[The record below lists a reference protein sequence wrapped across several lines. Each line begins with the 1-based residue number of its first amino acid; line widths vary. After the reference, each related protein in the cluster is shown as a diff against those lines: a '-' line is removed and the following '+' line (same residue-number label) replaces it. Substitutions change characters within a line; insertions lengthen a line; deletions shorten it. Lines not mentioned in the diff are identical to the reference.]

1 MNFIII
7 ITIFLFI
14 FFIFLQI
21 KNIILQ
27 INFNKKYS
35 LLKTNKFF
43 YIKNI
48 VLVFSLFC
56 LLLNIFWFSYNW
68 LISYSNSWKNII
80 FCLDV
85 SQSMNVYDIS
95 DWNYNYSRLD
105 VAKNSIKNFVT
116 NNPNNKF
123 WLVLF
128 SWESTWVLP
137 LTDDIDIFLTILASV
152 NNENLTKQW
161 TDFYSAIKTSVSRF
175 LSMDENNS
183 NIVVILTDWWDDD
196 TIIDKQ
202 QIQNLL
208 GGKNIQFTIWW
219 VWTLEWWKIVTWQD
233 FFWRD
238 FYKQY
243 QWSDLVLKLSKNNIT
258 KIWEYLSGNTFFI
271 EKLDEMNIME
281 KVISKFPN
289 SNIKKTHYAD
299 ISYSRELWKI
309 SFILFL
315 LYLFLYFF
323 EDKIYNLT
331 FLKWTKK

>member
-14 FFIFLQI
+14 FVIFLLI

-137 LTDDIDIFLTILASV
+137 LTDDIDIFLTILSSV

-196 TIIDKQ
+196 TIIDKEK
-202 QIQNLL
+202 IQKLL
-208 GGKNIQFTIWW
+208 GGKNIQFTVWW
-219 VWTLEWWKIVTWQD
+219 IWTLDWWKIVLWLD
-233 FFWRD
+233 NFWRD
-238 FYKQY
+238 VYKKY
-243 QWSDLVLKLSKNNIT
+243 LWEDLVLKLNKNNIS